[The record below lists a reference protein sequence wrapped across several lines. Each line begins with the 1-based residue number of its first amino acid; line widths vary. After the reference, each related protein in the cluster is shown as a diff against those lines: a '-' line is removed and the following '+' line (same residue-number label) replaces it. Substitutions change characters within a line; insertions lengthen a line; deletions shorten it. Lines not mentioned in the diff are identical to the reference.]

1 VAHHPKGFFGFNQWN
16 FRINAEAFIF
26 IVIISL
32 LNKQDTSACG
42 EGEKWVY
49 NFSQATCREELCED
63 DIKMNLEDT
72 GYEGVNWF
80 LLA

>member
-1 VAHHPKGFFGFNQWN
+1 MRN
-16 FRINAEAFIF
+16 E
-26 IVIISL
+26 
-32 LNKQDTSACG
+32 
-42 EGEKWVY
+42 Y

-63 DIKMNLEDT
+63 DIKMNLEET